1 MTADTGT
8 PRLASEREEASRAPA
23 SRPKFFIAVFACL
36 VGIAILIGLGTWQ
49 VERLAWKEAL
59 IARIDARIHAE
70 PLDLAAAERRHAES
84 GDIDYTPLT
93 VTGRFFHQDERY
105 FFSTFGGSSGWNVFT
120 PMVTDEG
127 PVLFVNRGFVPY
139 EMRDPQKRLAGLP
152 KDTVTVTG
160 LARDAL
166 TEKPGYFIPENDIAR
181 HSFYWRDLA
190 GMTQGADLPQGAEVE
205 PFFLDAGPGRA
216 AGGWPVGGTTVIDIA
231 NNHLQYAFT
240 WYGLA
245 VVLVVMTGMLVVR
258 DYRQRRGR

>member
-1 MTADTGT
+1 MATDTDER
-8 PRLASEREEASRAPA
+8 RLDGEPNRRPTSW
-23 SRPKFFIAVFACL
+23 PKFLAAVFACL

-59 IARIDARIHAE
+59 IARIDARIHAD
-70 PLDLAAAERRHAES
+70 PLDLAAAEKRDAES

-93 VTGRFFHQDERY
+93 VTGRFLNQDERY
-105 FFSTFGGSSGWNVFT
+105 FFSTFGGDSGWNVFT

-139 EMRDPQKRLAGLP
+139 EMRDPQKRLAGQP
-152 KDTVTVTG
+152 SGKVTVTG

-166 TEKPGYFIPENDIAR
+166 SEKPGYFIPENDIAK

-190 GMTQGADLPQGAEVE
+190 GMTVGADLPKGAKIE

-216 AGGWPVGGTTVIDIA
+216 AGGWPVGGTTVIDIP

-245 VVLVVMTGMLVVR
+245 VVLAVMTALLVVK
-258 DYRQRRGR
+258 DLKQRRMR

>member
-1 MTADTGT
+1 MAADTDTRG
-8 PRLASEREEASRAPA
+8 LDGEAHRGSTAW
-23 SRPKFFIAVFACL
+23 PKFLAAVFACL

-59 IARIDARIHAE
+59 IARIDARIHAD
-70 PLDLAAAERRHAES
+70 PLELVDAEKRDAET

-93 VTGRFFHQDERY
+93 VTGRFLHQDERY
-105 FFSTFGGSSGWNVFT
+105 FFATFGGDSGWNVFT

-139 EMRDPQKRLAGLP
+139 EMRDPQKRLAGQP
-152 KDTVTVTG
+152 QGEVTVTG

-166 TEKPGYFIPENDIAR
+166 SEKPGYFIPENDIAKR
-181 HSFYWRDLA
+181 SFYWRDLA
-190 GMTQGADLPQGAEVE
+190 GMEVGADLPQGAKVE

-216 AGGWPVGGTTVIDIA
+216 AGGWPVGGTTVIDIP

-245 VVLVVMTGMLVVR
+245 VVLAVMTGMLVVK
-258 DYRQRRGR
+258 DFRQRRGR